1 MLAPPLGRELCRF
14 GRDAQWVDGTGGT
27 RGSATGLSLVELTE
41 RPMNAYPPKSS
52 ADPASTPSLDAIVE
66 RNIQAVLDKRR
77 EEAAAVTK
85 HQGAAM
91 AIGRFIGSFGF
102 IYAHLVLFGGW
113 ILANTVGLP
122 GIPRFD
128 PELVLVATF
137 AAIEAIFLTT
147 LVLINQNRMAAVT
160 ERRAELDLQISL
172 LTEHEVTRM
181 LHLVSAVADRLKVHS
196 KVDGEIEELKRDVG
210 AAEVLEKIEHAD
222 GEGEASKEDPPPRS

>member
-1 MLAPPLGRELCRF
+1 
-14 GRDAQWVDGTGGT
+14 
-27 RGSATGLSLVELTE
+27 
-41 RPMNAYPPKSS
+41 MNAYPPKSS
-52 ADPASTPSLDAIVE
+52 AELSATPSLDEIVE
-66 RNIQAVLDKRR
+66 RNIQAVLEKRR
-77 EEAAAVTK
+77 QEAAAVTK

-181 LHLVSAVADRLKVHS
+181 LHLVSAMAERLKVHS
-196 KVDGEIEELKRDVG
+196 EVDEEIEALKHDVG
-210 AAEVLEKIEHAD
+210 AADVLDKIEHAD
-222 GEGEASKEDPPPRS
+222 GVEGDSSKENAPSKP

>member
-1 MLAPPLGRELCRF
+1 
-14 GRDAQWVDGTGGT
+14 
-27 RGSATGLSLVELTE
+27 
-41 RPMNAYPPKSS
+41 MNAYPPKSS
-52 ADPASTPSLDAIVE
+52 VESPATPSLDEILE
-66 RNIQAVLDKRR
+66 RNIQAVMEKRR
-77 EEAAAVTK
+77 QEAAAVTK

-102 IYAHLVLFGGW
+102 IYAHIVLFGGW
-113 ILANTVGLP
+113 ILANTIGLP
-122 GIPRFD
+122 GVPRFD

-181 LHLVSAVADRLKVHS
+181 LHLVSAMAERLKVHS
-196 KVDGEIEELKRDVG
+196 EVDEEIEELKHDVE
-210 AAEVLEKIEHAD
+210 AAEVLDKIEHAD
-222 GEGEASKEDPPPRS
+222 GVEGESSKENAPSKP

>member
-1 MLAPPLGRELCRF
+1 
-14 GRDAQWVDGTGGT
+14 V
-27 RGSATGLSLVELTE
+27 
-41 RPMNAYPPKSS
+41 NAYPPKSS
-52 ADPASTPSLDAIVE
+52 AELSATPSLDEIVE
-66 RNIQAVLDKRR
+66 RNIQAVLEKRR
-77 EEAAAVTK
+77 QEAAAVTK

-181 LHLVSAVADRLKVHS
+181 LHLVSAMAERLKVHS
-196 KVDGEIEELKRDVG
+196 EVDEEIEALKHDVG
-210 AAEVLEKIEHAD
+210 AADVLDKIEHAD
-222 GEGEASKEDPPPRS
+222 GVEGDSSKENAPSKP